1 MIDMNSQNRFTDV
14 ENKFMVT
21 MGEGSLM
28 YTLLCLKQLS
38 NKDIFYNTGKYS
50 HYFVITLSRV

>member
-28 YTLLCLKQLS
+28 YTLLCLKQMS
-38 NKDIFYNTGKYS
+38 AKDCVAEG
-50 HYFVITLSRV
+50 TLLCIL